1 MTESESVE
9 SVPEDYYLE
18 KAKQAELEYDA
29 IDVLTEILLEALV
42 WGQKVDDAQV
52 REEFKKKFGVD
63 GLKRIKEQASILA
76 RRRMND
82 VS

>member
-1 MTESESVE
+1 MTESESAQ
-9 SVPEDYYLE
+9 SDPEDYYLE

-52 REEFKKKFGVD
+52 REEFKTKFGVD